1 MHLSLY
7 LPGLLWPHT
16 AATGQTPKLAA
27 TEALDN
33 WLRFGNITT
42 APLSR
47 SQLYAQCLSHPSL
60 LSQCKQELGLPAH
73 QAAFFCSP
81 VLQRVDL
88 HSMSIS
94 DGSNLGLSKRE
105 AVDICRDFNAFVA
118 DSGYK
123 FLPYREYL
131 WLVTC
136 PSEPTWFLPPVC
148 DIEGQL
154 KTVPRPQSD
163 DAKVSAQLQT
173 LQAELQMLL
182 AQHPVNQQRKTTY
195 QAEINGVWFWRD
207 LPSATPC
214 SADIPLLTDAP
225 LLQGSARQQTDAPYD
240 WAAAHTWL
248 AETGTHEQ
256 AHLWLNTLE
265 APSMFADMWGYQDAF
280 AELHTRFLAPIDAAL
295 QKGELKSLT
304 LITDGAT
311 GLRCQAHKRSRL
323 AFWKRGGEGFAHYLQ
338 AASAE

>member
-16 AATGQTPKLAA
+16 AATGQTPKLTA
-27 TEALDN
+27 TETLDN
-33 WLRFGNITT
+33 WLRFGNTT
-42 APLSR
+42 THASSR
-47 SQLYAQCLSHPSL
+47 SQLYAQCMSHNSL
-60 LSQCKQELGLPAH
+60 LAQCKQELGLPAH

-94 DGSNLGLSKRE
+94 DGSNLNLSKRE
-105 AVDICRDFNAFVA
+105 AVDICRDFNAFIA

-136 PSEPTWFLPPVC
+136 PNEPNWSLPPVC

-163 DAKVSAQLQT
+163 DAHIVAQLQT

-182 AQHPVNQQRKTTY
+182 AQHPVNKQRQTTY
-195 QAEINGVWFWRD
+195 QPEVNGVWFWRD
-207 LPSATPC
+207 LTSAQPC
-214 SADIPLLTDAP
+214 SADIPLMSDAP
-225 LLQGSARQQTDAPYD
+225 LLQGQARQQTDAPYD
-240 WAAAHTWL
+240 WAAAQAWL
-248 AETGTHEQ
+248 AEMGTPAA
-256 AHLWLNTLE
+256 AHLWLNSLE
-265 APSMFADMWGYQDAF
+265 APSMFADIWGYQDAF
-280 AELHTRFLAPIDAAL
+280 ADLNTRFLQPIDAAL
-295 QKGELKSLT
+295 QSGSLKSVT
-304 LITDGAT
+304 LVTDGPH
-311 GLRCQAHKRSRL
+311 GLQCLAHKRNRL
-323 AFWKRGGEGFAHYLQ
+323 AFWKRGGDGFAHYLQ
-338 AASAE
+338 AAAAE

>member
-16 AATGQTPKLAA
+16 AATGQTPKLAV

-60 LSQCKQELGLPAH
+60 LSQCKQELGLSAN

-94 DGSNLGLSKRE
+94 DGSNLNLSKRE
-105 AVDICRDFNAFVA
+105 AVDICRDFNAFIA

-136 PSEPTWFLPPVC
+136 PSEPNWFLPPVC

-207 LPSATPC
+207 LPSAVVTE
-214 SADIPLLTDAP
+214 AP
-225 LLQGSARQQTDAPYD
+225 ASGTGCDCQAYSPTAMRAQTIARQT
-240 WAAAHTWL
+240 TTSFL
-248 AETGTHEQ
+248 RR
-256 AHLWLNTLE
+256 
-265 APSMFADMWGYQDAF
+265 PSPA
-280 AELHTRFLAPIDAAL
+280 R
-295 QKGELKSLT
+295 
-304 LITDGAT
+304 
-311 GLRCQAHKRSRL
+311 
-323 AFWKRGGEGFAHYLQ
+323 RGGFFALMRRPWWCRHVRTWTGPLQ
-338 AASAE
+338 RACEASGGASR